1 MLHRNAAQR
10 ALEKELAL
18 LQKREG
24 RMETR
29 ALADKEGAWKAK
41 LEEKVPEK
49 VYTSLEQA
57 FCKAFAL
64 VFEKGT
70 GIIEKSYDRDALE
83 KDYAVRDFAVQVK
96 GDRRTLRRFPRENR
110 GANAKNLLLSTVEGV
125 GLGALGIGLPDIVL
139 FVGMLLKGIY
149 ETALRYGFP
158 YEGPA
163 EQMWILRMM
172 ETSLTKGPL
181 WAEKNQGVD
190 AFLHQGLME
199 EPTKEALSQQIQ
211 ATAQTFA
218 MDMLVLKFIQGLP
231 LVGAL
236 GGAANPVYYRRV
248 LNYVQLKYHKRYLY
262 QKKKGDGT
270 MNEWILPQGEA
281 AALMPGAS
289 YSLPGLFLYSKL
301 IYQCLDQVQ
310 DKFGYAIPVRYLY
323 GSPKVLWNCGR
334 LIITDNHYTREEI
347 YQELAG
353 AKARG
358 ITPLLTFSAPVLSQE
373 DLADPAGNAIL
384 AMADEVGGGV
394 IVSTPLLRDYI
405 RAKYPNI
412 EVHASVIMTAFPEQR
427 DEGYYASLAR
437 EYDRFVVHPD
447 DNFRLDLLEKIP
459 KDRAEIILNERCVYQ
474 CHQRKEHYLSIVED
488 QAALIQGDGE
498 LTHFLDRCPNVP
510 DFKQHASK
518 ARNISL
524 TAEEAVHLREMGF
537 SLFKLQGRLDIPYV
551 FFFDF
556 LRYALENQLSFPA
569 EYPVFSF
576 SIRQY
581 LKEKERNRQRQ
592 RNQEKI

>member
-41 LEEKVPEK
+41 LEEKSSRKKCIPPWSRRSAK
-49 VYTSLEQA
+49 PLPWSLRR
-57 FCKAFAL
+57 
-64 VFEKGT
+64 GP
-70 GIIEKSYDRDALE
+70 GSSRKSYDRDALE

-231 LVGAL
+231 LVG
-236 GGAANPVYYRRV
+236 GAGWRGQPGV
-248 LNYVQLKYHKRYLY
+248 LPSGVKLCPIEIPQTISLS
-262 QKKKGDGT
+262 KKKGDGT

-358 ITPLLTFSAPVLSQE
+358 ITPLLTFSAPVLSPRRTSQTLPE
-373 DLADPAGNAIL
+373 MRSWPWRMKWAGA
-384 AMADEVGGGV
+384 
-394 IVSTPLLRDYI
+394 
-405 RAKYPNI
+405 
-412 EVHASVIMTAFPEQR
+412 
-427 DEGYYASLAR
+427 
-437 EYDRFVVHPD
+437 
-447 DNFRLDLLEKIP
+447 
-459 KDRAEIILNERCVYQ
+459 
-474 CHQRKEHYLSIVED
+474 
-488 QAALIQGDGE
+488 
-498 LTHFLDRCPNVP
+498 
-510 DFKQHASK
+510 
-518 ARNISL
+518 
-524 TAEEAVHLREMGF
+524 
-537 SLFKLQGRLDIPYV
+537 
-551 FFFDF
+551 
-556 LRYALENQLSFPA
+556 
-569 EYPVFSF
+569 
-576 SIRQY
+576 
-581 LKEKERNRQRQ
+581 
-592 RNQEKI
+592 

>member
-1 MLHRNAAQR
+1 
-10 ALEKELAL
+10 
-18 LQKREG
+18 
-24 RMETR
+24 
-29 ALADKEGAWKAK
+29 
-41 LEEKVPEK
+41 
-49 VYTSLEQA
+49 
-57 FCKAFAL
+57 
-64 VFEKGT
+64 
-70 GIIEKSYDRDALE
+70 
-83 KDYAVRDFAVQVK
+83 
-96 GDRRTLRRFPRENR
+96 
-110 GANAKNLLLSTVEGV
+110 
-125 GLGALGIGLPDIVL
+125 
-139 FVGMLLKGIY
+139 
-149 ETALRYGFP
+149 
-158 YEGPA
+158 
-163 EQMWILRMM
+163 
-172 ETSLTKGPL
+172 
-181 WAEKNQGVD
+181 
-190 AFLHQGLME
+190 
-199 EPTKEALSQQIQ
+199 
-211 ATAQTFA
+211 
-218 MDMLVLKFIQGLP
+218 
-231 LVGAL
+231 
-236 GGAANPVYYRRV
+236 
-248 LNYVQLKYHKRYLY
+248 
-262 QKKKGDGT
+262 

-384 AMADEVGGGV
+384 SMADEVGGGV

-427 DEGYYASLAR
+427 DESYYASLAR

-488 QAALIQGDGE
+488 QAALIHGEGE

-524 TAEEAVHLREMGF
+524 TAEEAVRLRGLGF

>member
-1 MLHRNAAQR
+1 
-10 ALEKELAL
+10 
-18 LQKREG
+18 
-24 RMETR
+24 
-29 ALADKEGAWKAK
+29 
-41 LEEKVPEK
+41 
-49 VYTSLEQA
+49 
-57 FCKAFAL
+57 
-64 VFEKGT
+64 
-70 GIIEKSYDRDALE
+70 
-83 KDYAVRDFAVQVK
+83 
-96 GDRRTLRRFPRENR
+96 
-110 GANAKNLLLSTVEGV
+110 
-125 GLGALGIGLPDIVL
+125 
-139 FVGMLLKGIY
+139 
-149 ETALRYGFP
+149 
-158 YEGPA
+158 
-163 EQMWILRMM
+163 
-172 ETSLTKGPL
+172 
-181 WAEKNQGVD
+181 
-190 AFLHQGLME
+190 
-199 EPTKEALSQQIQ
+199 
-211 ATAQTFA
+211 
-218 MDMLVLKFIQGLP
+218 
-231 LVGAL
+231 
-236 GGAANPVYYRRV
+236 
-248 LNYVQLKYHKRYLY
+248 
-262 QKKKGDGT
+262 
-270 MNEWILPQGEA
+270 
-281 AALMPGAS
+281 
-289 YSLPGLFLYSKL
+289 
-301 IYQCLDQVQ
+301 
-310 DKFGYAIPVRYLY
+310 
-323 GSPKVLWNCGR
+323 
-334 LIITDNHYTREEI
+334 
-347 YQELAG
+347 
-353 AKARG
+353 
-358 ITPLLTFSAPVLSQE
+358 
-373 DLADPAGNAIL
+373 
-384 AMADEVGGGV
+384 MADEVGGGV

-427 DEGYYASLAR
+427 DESYYASLAR

-524 TAEEAVHLREMGF
+524 TAEEAVRLQGMGF